1 MSFTK
6 GVKQKMA
13 KHKPD
18 REKIKKILIK
28 RGYKNGEPPT
38 GYEVHHIKP
47 VEEGGKDTPKNIWVI
62 RKTKHQRIHT
72 NRKKV
77 GKI

>member
-6 GVKQKMA
+6 GVKQKMV

-28 RGYKNGEPPT
+28 RGYKNGEPPN

-47 VEEGGKDTPKNIWVI
+47 VEEGGKDTLKNIRVI
-62 RKTKHQRIHT
+62 RTTRHQRIHA